1 MAKAKATVK
10 SIEKVDDFKYRVES
24 SSGSVYQITCTGSVD
39 LPGHPAEYGLLWN
52 CDCPARKSC
61 HHLQALIKYRQESEG
76 SEEVEYNPQIE
87 MDSVCP
93 ECFAN
98 VRCDCE

>member
-76 SEEVEYNPQIE
+76 IEEVEYNPTL
-87 MDSVCP
+87 D
-93 ECFAN
+93 A
-98 VRCDCE
+98 D